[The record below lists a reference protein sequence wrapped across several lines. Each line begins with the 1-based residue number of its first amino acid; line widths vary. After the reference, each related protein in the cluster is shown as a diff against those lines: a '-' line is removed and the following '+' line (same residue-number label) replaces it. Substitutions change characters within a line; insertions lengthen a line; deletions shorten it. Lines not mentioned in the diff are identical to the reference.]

1 MKIRLLVLLSAF
13 CLWPRCIGTAQA
25 QTSGN
30 PNDQIGPRAIPYV
43 YTRPTTLS
51 IAGSSVATLPSPTS
65 FAGAAHVQFTFSGI
79 TGTYS
84 GCTVQAQTT
93 LDGTTWLNLGGA
105 ATLGTPLSNGLV
117 QALDV
122 LEQARAATGVTVTT
136 PSSTAAN
143 GFGVQTKYAFSC
155 GAYGTAATA
164 TYTAIYR

>member
-13 CLWPRCIGTAQA
+13 CLWPSAAQA

-51 IAGSSVATLPSPTS
+51 IAGSSVATLPSSTS
-65 FAGAAHVQFTFSGI
+65 SARAAHVQFTFSGI

-93 LDGTTWLNLGGA
+93 LDGTTWLNLGSA

-117 QALDV
+117 QAFDV
-122 LEQARAATGVTVTT
+122 LEQAMAATGVTVTT

-143 GFGVQTKYAFSC
+143 GFGVQTKYVFSC
-155 GAYGTAATA
+155 AAYGTAATA